1 MKKKICIITS
11 SFPKSKNDSRHAGIF
26 VRDFVKLLNQDYEIF
41 VLAPATNVSKK
52 YDEDIKVHFFPWFQ
66 DEFGLSSL
74 NPKNPVH
81 FLKLLSFVLSGIS
94 TTMKFIKKNE
104 IDVCFAMWAVPSGL
118 FALFSKIFFKTP
130 YLVWVLGS
138 DIWRISDYPFGKS
151 ILRKILQNARTVFS
165 DGMKLANDVELL
177 CDVKSIFLASNRIL
191 EKGQGLL
198 NYRKFDTTRIN
209 FVFVGR
215 FHTHKGIDI
224 LIEAIN
230 NLNKNEKEKVLFH
243 IFGGGPLE
251 NKIKTMVKEQNLENT
266 IIINGYLDAPDVLST
281 IEKSDFVI
289 IPSRIES
296 IPLVLSDAMQ
306 ADRPVLV
313 TNVGDMDD
321 LLKKF
326 NVGIIV
332 EPNAKSIADGIRK
345 IIHLSDDNTPDFS
358 SGIKKLRNHLDLNL
372 SVNKVKEVLDSLT

>member
-1 MKKKICIITS
+1 M
-11 SFPKSKNDSRHAGIF
+11 
-26 VRDFVKLLNQDYEIF
+26 RDFVKLLKIQNFEVF
-41 VLAPATNVSKK
+41 VLAPATNFSKE

-74 NPKNPVH
+74 NPKNPAH
-81 FLKLLSFVLSGIS
+81 FLKLLSFLVSGII
-94 TTMKFIKKNE
+94 TTMRFIKKNE
-104 IDVCFAMWAVPSGL
+104 IDVCFSMWAVPSGL
-118 FALFSKIFFKTP
+118 FALFSKTFFKIP

-151 ILRKILQNARTVFS
+151 ILRKILQNAEIVFS
-165 DGMKLANDVELL
+165 DGMKLGKDVKLL
-177 CDVKSIFLASNRIL
+177 SDVKSTFLASSRIL
-191 EKGQGLL
+191 EKKESLL
-198 NYRKFDTTRIN
+198 NYEKFDSARIN

-215 FHTHKGIDI
+215 FHPHKGIDI

-281 IEKSDFVI
+281 MEKSDFII

-306 ADRPVLV
+306 AGRPVLV
-313 TNVGDMDD
+313 TNVGDIDY

-326 NVGIIV
+326 NAGIIV
-332 EPNAKSIADGIRK
+332 EPNVKSIAEGIRK
-345 IIHLSDDNTPDFS
+345 IIDLSDNSMPDFS
-358 SGIKKLRNHLDLNL
+358 SGIKELRNHLDLRT